1 MQNKE
6 NSNPNAVSRDRNQKA
21 NKSIADLEEEGNK
34 FCY

>member
-6 NSNPNAVSRDRNQKA
+6 NSNPNAVTRDRNQKL
-21 NKSIADLEEEGNK
+21 NKSITDIEEVGNK